1 MFKEIDDLS
10 DSLVLIVEDSAL
22 TQKVLSACLE
32 GLCKVDAVDC
42 AEDAIDYCLKSA
54 PDLILMDWILG
65 GMTGLEACKKIQ
77 AMDELNEIPIIFVT
91 SNTNENQQELCW
103 DAGAV
108 DFLGK
113 PIVARTLV
121 NRVRT
126 HLKYKRQTD
135 ILKQYSFFD
144 GLTEVFNRRYFD
156 MECKRLF
163 RQNLRQQQCLSVI
176 MLDIDYFKL
185 FNDKYGHLQGDD
197 ALKDVAKIAMKM
209 VNRPLDS
216 VFRYGGEEFAVLL
229 PNTSE
234 EGALKIAQS
243 IVKAVKGLEIPHCK
257 SQFDVVTVS
266 AGVAVGHYGA
276 YDNIEDLIQKAD
288 EGLYLA
294 KTNGRDQ
301 AYLIAKEPK

>member
-1 MFKEIDDLS
+1 MFKDIDDLS
-10 DSLVLIVEDSAL
+10 DSSVLIVEDSSL
-22 TQKVLSACLE
+22 TQKVLSACLD
-32 GLCKVDAVDC
+32 GLCKVDCVFS
-42 AEDAIDYCLKSA
+42 AEDAIKHCIDNP
-54 PDLILMDWILG
+54 PDLILMDWILE

-77 AMDELNEIPIIFVT
+77 AMDELNDIPIIFVT

-156 MECKRLF
+156 MECQRLF
-163 RQNLRQQQCLSVI
+163 KQNLRQQQSLSVI
-176 MLDIDYFKL
+176 MLDIDYFKF
-185 FNDKYGHLQGDD
+185 FNDHYGHLQGDD
-197 ALKDVAKIAMKM
+197 ALKAVAKVAVQM

-229 PNTSE
+229 PNTDR
-234 EGALKIAQS
+234 EGAQKIANA
-243 IVKAVKGLEIPHCK
+243 IVAAIKGLEIPHSK
-257 SQFDVVTVS
+257 SRFDVVTVS
-266 AGVAVGHYGA
+266 AGVAVGKYGH
-276 YDNIEDLIQKAD
+276 YDNVEELIKTADKA
-288 EGLYLA
+288 LYQA
-294 KTNGRDQ
+294 KDNGRNQSFLLD
-301 AYLIAKEPK
+301 E

>member
-22 TQKVLSACLE
+22 TQKVLGACLD
-32 GLCKVDAVDC
+32 GLCRVDAVDS
-42 AEDAIDYCLKSA
+42 AEEAINYCLKSP

-77 AMDELNEIPIIFVT
+77 AMDELNDIPIIFVT

-156 MECKRLF
+156 MECTRLF
-163 RQNLRQQQCLSVI
+163 RQNLRQQQCMSII

-185 FNDKYGHLQGDD
+185 FNDQYGHLQGDD
-197 ALKDVAKIAMKM
+197 ALKAVAKVAVKM

-243 IVKAVKGLEIPHCK
+243 IVHAVRGLEIPHCK
-257 SQFDVVTVS
+257 SEFDVVTVS
-266 AGVAVGHYGA
+266 AGVAVGQYGV
-276 YDNIEDLIQKAD
+276 YDNVEDLIQKAD
-288 EGLYLA
+288 EGLYKA
-294 KTNGRDQ
+294 KSNGRDQ
-301 AYLIAKEPK
+301 AYLINEK